1 MRLLEKDPEMLE
13 VVREEESQC
22 LTEIEE
28 LEVWAACDMLAN
40 VTLSMA
46 HNLVLVLEP
55 KPIPDHRSLLV

>member
-1 MRLLEKDPEMLE
+1 MLE

-40 VTLSMA
+40 VTLSMV
-46 HNLVLVLEP
+46 HNLVLVPEP